1 MGVPSQAPGIFA
13 GHSRYLRQPGKVCG
27 IFVPAVVR
35 SHPPCV
41 IPVTAQVVW
50 VATQVVWVAFV
61 CLITGVEIHKTG
73 LLLFFFFSRIAPY
86 SIPGSGEPLNVSPLI
101 PTTKLDFH

>member
-1 MGVPSQAPGIFA
+1 MEADGGGAIPGPRA
-13 GHSRYLRQPGKVCG
+13 SLLGTVGTLGSGKVCG
-27 IFVPAVVR
+27 TFVPAVVR

-61 CLITGVEIHKTG
+61 CLITGVEIYKTG
-73 LLLFFFFSRIAPY
+73 LLLIFF
-86 SIPGSGEPLNVSPLI
+86 
-101 PTTKLDFH
+101 